1 MKIQARLVEI
11 IKVRG
16 ERIAQ
21 WTDTLRKFFLTI
33 GKLPFDMMPNI
44 GQYGAITNLPAA
56 RVFR

>member
-11 IKVRG
+11 IKVTG

-33 GKLPFDMMPNI
+33 RKLPFDMMPNI
-44 GQYGAITNLPAA
+44 GPYGAITNLPAA
-56 RVFR
+56 HVFH